1 MKYSIN
7 KNTTKNFRQAYTSIY
22 EHILEAVEVV
32 RSYAQD
38 LKVTGTATR
47 EVRLSLKIQEQN
59 HL

>member
-7 KNTTKNFRQAYTSIY
+7 KNTNKNFRQAYTRT
-22 EHILEAVEVV
+22 VEVV

-47 EVRLSLKIQEQN
+47 EARLSLKIQEQN